1 MPIFSIELH
10 IRDLSL
16 LKKIQLYFGVG
27 SIYIRKR
34 KVSTMASYCVQ
45 SIEDLNNVIIPHFI
59 KYPLLTQ
66 KRIDF
71 ELFSSIINLINKK
84 EHLNLNGVFKIINIK
99 SSMNKGLSNKLKK
112 AFPNVVL
119 NNRVINFSY
128 EIKDPQ

>member
-27 SIYIRKR
+27 NIYIRKR

-59 KYPLLTQ
+59 KYPLLT
-66 KRIDF
+66 
-71 ELFSSIINLINKK
+71 
-84 EHLNLNGVFKIINIK
+84 
-99 SSMNKGLSNKLKK
+99 
-112 AFPNVVL
+112 
-119 NNRVINFSY
+119 
-128 EIKDPQ
+128 